1 MSEKELRTAVLGL
14 KEEGEGLLETIA
26 GSEHY
31 KLIAVADKDSE
42 LVERVAQRYGCSAF
56 DDYRQFVIGNELDVL
71 VVAAGLYSCEQ
82 YVKSAI
88 RKKFNI
94 LKVPPA
100 GRDFGEAVEL
110 AKLAE
115 ENEVIF
121 TVASAQRFSKKYSV
135 LREFVE
141 QQEERPLLITA
152 VCSYSRQT
160 RPAWYGDPK
169 LAGGGVLLR
178 DCYGFIDELVL
189 AFGVP
194 EQVYST
200 NTNMAA
206 DRQQRHALTE
216 DIAVVVMRFSDN
228 FCVNLVAKRSS
239 GENEK
244 SETLELYYRNKVVT
258 VSDSSLTAVDVEG
271 KKLKSK
277 RFGQDDDSDMCQM
290 LESFALGCLVPEEN
304 KPVSTMR
311 EHLNNMAVIEAAY
324 LSARTRMPEEPGR
337 ILAMTDKYTDSRLSL
352 K

>member
-14 KEEGEGLLETIA
+14 KEGGEGLLEAMA
-26 GSEHY
+26 GLEHY
-31 KLIAVADKDSE
+31 KLVAVADKDSE

-94 LKVPPA
+94 LKIPPA
-100 GRDFGEAVEL
+100 GRDFGETVEL

-115 ENEVIF
+115 ENGIIF
-121 TVASAQRFSKKYSV
+121 TVASEKRFNRKYSV
-135 LREFVE
+135 LREFINE
-141 QQEERPLLITA
+141 QEEKPLLITA

-160 RPAWYGDPK
+160 RPAWYSDPQFS
-169 LAGGGVLLR
+169 GGGVLLR
-178 DCYGFIDELVL
+178 DCYGFVDELVL

-216 DIAVVVMRFSDN
+216 DIAVAVMRFSGN

-244 SETLELYYRNKVVT
+244 SETLELYYRNKIVT
-258 VSDSSLTAVDVEG
+258 VSDSSLTAIDIEG
-271 KKLKSK
+271 KKLKGK
-277 RFGQDDDSDMCQM
+277 RFGQDDDSDMRQM
-290 LESFALGCLVPEEN
+290 LESFALSCLVPEEN
-304 KPVSTMR
+304 RPVSTVR

-324 LSARTRMPEEPGR
+324 LSARTQMPEGPGR
-337 ILAMTDKYTDSRLSL
+337 ILAMEKKGLNDL
-352 K
+352 